1 MQLRFNLRPK
11 SKRVLVTTAQDK
23 PDKRKHII
31 DPSAWIS
38 GISYFIGCIIAGGS
52 NILGE
57 ILNNKG
63 AMILLPLSYVAFIA
77 SVMLIQRHM
86 KKSLRASTF
95 GTPQHL
101 VTNGIFAWSR
111 HPIYAAFLM
120 PLIALAALS
129 FTASAIAIVTYV
141 ILMEIFVIRPEE
153 AELEQIFGQS
163 FAEWKAVTRRWI

>member
-1 MQLRFNLRPK
+1 MA
-11 SKRVLVTTAQDK
+11 TTDSEPQ
-23 PDKRKHII
+23 KRKHVI

-38 GISYFIGCIIAGGS
+38 GISYFIGCIVAGGS

-63 AMILLPLSYVAFIA
+63 AMILLPLSYAAFIA

-86 KKSLRASTF
+86 KKSLLASTF
-95 GTPQHL
+95 GKPQTL
-101 VTNGIFAWSR
+101 VTSGIFAWSR

-120 PLIALAALS
+120 PLIALASLS
-129 FTASAIAIVTYV
+129 YPAAAIGIITYV

-153 AELEQIFGQS
+153 AELAEIFGQD
-163 FAEWKAVTRRWI
+163 FLNWKSVTRRWI

>member
-1 MQLRFNLRPK
+1 MSEP
-11 SKRVLVTTAQDK
+11 AQR
-23 PDKRKHII
+23 RKHFI

-38 GISYFIGCIIAGGS
+38 GISYFIACVVAGGA
-52 NILGE
+52 NILGA
-57 ILNNKG
+57 IFSNFW
-63 AMILLPLSYVAFIA
+63 AMLLLPLSYVAFIA

-95 GTPQHL
+95 GTPKHL

-120 PLIALAALS
+120 PLIALATLS
-129 FTASAIAIVTYV
+129 YPAAATGIITYV

-153 AELEQIFGQS
+153 TELAQIFGQD
-163 FAEWKAVTRRWI
+163 FINWKAVTRRWI

>member
-1 MQLRFNLRPK
+1 MPPE
-11 SKRVLVTTAQDK
+11 T
-23 PDKRKHII
+23 RKHLI

-38 GISYFIGCIIAGGS
+38 GISYFLGCIVAGGS
-52 NILGE
+52 NILGA
-57 ILNNKG
+57 IFNNTG
-63 AMILLPLSYVAFIA
+63 ALILLPLSYVAFIA

-95 GTPQHL
+95 GTPQRL

-129 FTASAIAIVTYV
+129 YPAAATGIITYV

-153 AELEQIFGQS
+153 AELAQIFGQD
-163 FAEWKAVTRRWI
+163 FANWKAVTRRWI